1 MHAESHCVSNARIR
15 CAHHTKHKVTQR
27 RTSMQPRQEMGTV
40 PEKQIKQRR
49 KIYCCCCCRRR
60 PATTRVTVLSVA
72 MAMLLIVVNLIILVW
87 IVVMV
92 LLPEINIIF
101 KFVASMAVL
110 PWLRKVHERAYPH
123 SWQLVYAHILMHRWV
138 KSLLVGQNAC
148 S

>member
-1 MHAESHCVSNARIR
+1 VHAESHCISDAHIQ
-15 CAHHTKHKVTQR
+15 CAHHTKRKVTQR
-27 RTSMQPRQEMGTV
+27 QTSMQPRQEMGTV

-60 PATTRVTVLSVA
+60 PVTTRVTVLSVA

-110 PWLRKVHERAYPH
+110 P
-123 SWQLVYAHILMHRWV
+123 
-138 KSLLVGQNAC
+138 
-148 S
+148 